1 MPANPFDFDSQPPS
15 RRSGPP
21 PLPRKRRSR
30 ELEEDPEEQGM
41 REQETDSQ
49 EARRQLRRISALL
62 IVLVLLG
69 VAGVAI
75 GCGVLYYYNVHLPHS
90 RAVDSELRFE
100 SALFHQLQSCM
111 DSNKID
117 RQLGHG
123 YPFSREF
130 YDSQVETLKA
140 SHDRLR
146 QLGAKPPQRVIPP
159 YE

>member
-15 RRSGPP
+15 RRPEP
-21 PLPRKRRSR
+21 PLPRKRQSR

-41 REQETDSQ
+41 RDQETDSQ

-62 IVLVLLG
+62 IVLVSLLI
-69 VAGVAI
+69 AGVTG
-75 GCGVLYYYNVHLPHS
+75 GCGVLYYYNVHIPHS

-100 SALFHQLQSCM
+100 SAIFHQLQSCM

-130 YDSQVETLKA
+130 YDNQVEILKA